1 MDLKQL
7 RYFLTIAEEGQ
18 ITSASKRLHM
28 AQPPLSHQLKLLEEE
43 LNVKLFDRGAR
54 SLKLTDAGKILKNR
68 AEQIINLS
76 EYAINEITDFSI
88 GLNGSI
94 SIGTVSSSGTIL
106 LNNKISEF
114 HNKYAGI
121 KFELYEG
128 NTFKVLDLLDKGVIE
143 LGVVRTPFNT
153 KSYNYIYTDSEP
165 MIAIMTKSY
174 LTTESDIISI
184 KDLKDVPLIIYR
196 RFEQLICDTCLEEGF
211 TPNIF
216 CKNDDARTTILWANA
231 GLGVGIIPKSAF
243 QLASNK
249 NLYTKIISN
258 KNLTTRIALIWSKNK
273 YISTLSKKF
282 IESFKE
288 D

>member
-7 RYFLTIAEEGQ
+7 KYFLTISEEGQ
-18 ITSASKRLHM
+18 ITAAAKRLHM

-54 SLKLTDAGKILKNR
+54 SLQLTDAGKILKNR

-76 EYAINEITDFSI
+76 EYAINEITDFSN

-106 LNNKISEF
+106 LNNKITEF
-114 HNKYAGI
+114 HNKYSGI

-143 LGVVRTPFNT
+143 LGVVRTPFAT
-153 KSYNYIYTDSEP
+153 KSYNCIYTDPEP
-165 MIAIMTKSY
+165 MIAVMTKSY
-174 LTTESDIISI
+174 LESESSTISI
-184 KDLKDVPLIIYR
+184 KDLKGIPLIIYR
-196 RFEQLICDTCLEEGF
+196 RFEQLISDTCVEEGF

-243 QLASNK
+243 PLAYNK
-249 NLYTKIISN
+249 NLYTKVILN
-258 KNLTTRIALIWSKNK
+258 ENLTTRIALIWSKSK
-273 YISTLSKKF
+273 YISALSKKF